1 MKLKMKDEI
10 ELDLFE
16 QELIEL
22 IVKHRINDKTNIPD
36 VILVKNI
43 IYNINQLQQFDS
55 DMGDFFESTRDVD
68 YMDGDA
74 QSALASAGFGTD
86 EDYGSFGGTED

>member
-43 IYNINQLQQFDS
+43 IYTINQLQQFDS

>member
-1 MKLKMKDEI
+1 MKLKLRDEV
-10 ELDLFE
+10 ELELFE

-55 DMGDFFESTRDVD
+55 DMGDFFESSRDVD
-68 YMDGDA
+68 LDGDA
-74 QSALASAGFGTD
+74 RTALASAGFGTD

>member
-1 MKLKMKDEI
+1 MKLKLKDEV
-10 ELDLFE
+10 ELELFE

-55 DMGDFFESTRDVD
+55 DMGDFFESSRDVD
-68 YMDGDA
+68 LDGDA
-74 QSALASAGFGTD
+74 RTALASAGFGTD